1 MNLKSIK
8 SLFYTGGTSV
18 SVMLLGIITGI
29 LTARTLGAEG
39 RGIFAE
45 FLFWPQLI
53 SSVLILG
60 LNDATAYFT
69 AKYTRSGQEIS
80 KSAIILSG
88 ISIVISIV
96 VTIIFACF
104 KIDDDYLFFFLAYS
118 FIYYLFFYI
127 SNILLSYNQGK

>member
-8 SLFYTGGTSV
+8 SLFLTGGTNV

-39 RGIFAE
+39 RGLFAE
-45 FLFWPQLI
+45 FVFWPQLI

-69 AKYTRSGQEIS
+69 AKYTRNGQIIS
-80 KSAIILSG
+80 KSAIYLSG
-88 ISIVISIV
+88 ISVVISIV
-96 VTIIFACF
+96 ATLIFSHF
-104 KIDDDYLFFFLAYS
+104 KVDEEYLF
-118 FIYYLFFYI
+118 
-127 SNILLSYNQGK
+127 

>member
-104 KIDDDYLFFFLAYS
+104 KIDDDYLFF
-118 FIYYLFFYI
+118 
-127 SNILLSYNQGK
+127 